1 MTIKLDFDED
11 FVAREWLSKDGAK
24 HNIYVKNSDGEV
36 GWLDLKTGKFN
47 NKSNKNYG
55 FVPEENAVVKVHNGE
70 QSLFIGLVDDDET
83 VEENDARERLIDS
96 ISRFSSI
103 NQDGT
108 TFELNLGPSREI
120 RKGGKSSWAKANLS
134 IKVENPEDIEALYD
148 AVSDMA
154 SAMLDLETEKLLS

>member
-1 MTIKLDFDED
+1 MIELEFDED

-24 HNIYVKNSDGEV
+24 HNIYVKDADGEV
-36 GWLDLKTGKFN
+36 GWLDLKAGKFV

-55 FVPEENAVVKVHNGE
+55 FVSEDSAILKVHNGDK
-70 QSLFIGLVDDDET
+70 SLFVGLVDDDE
-83 VEENDARERLIDS
+83 VSEEREDTRARLLDS
-96 ISRFSSI
+96 INRFTSI
-103 NQDGT
+103 KSEGT

-120 RKGGKSSWAKANLS
+120 RRGGKSSWAKANLS